1 MFYCGF
7 CTKLLLFPLI
17 NIQKQNWDML
27 DQVAWG
33 PCSVPEPPKGK
44 WHCTWLVMLSVSA
57 AWNVHICV
65 HKPLHAMAKY
75 ALQCQTICALA
86 SLGCV
91 RMLLGRDDN
100 KEWGTV
106 NSSSLSFKAIT
117 CRAWGVWCR
126 QETDSTVLVIWSFLL
141 SCAAVSTP
149 AIPQGC
155 PPAGSWCWTQGI
167 KPGLIFCWI
176 FLGRDWTWNQT
187 GMSKLCKEE
196 PQAPGNTLGRPWA
209 TGPGAR
215 AYHKLYGWA
224 AKHKETLPVPN
235 HHKANSPEIRTV
247 REERRGRRRERGRGR
262 IMLLQKPSNCTCKTF
277 IWHYSWIGQSR
288 FTWTTPLSS
297 EFKGLISLVQV
308 TVPGSE
314 LPGWKSPCWS
324 SELKRGSEAMG
335 HLAWLS
341 ISHREGQ
348 HVLPLAAGTWDL
360 SAL

>member
-117 CRAWGVWCR
+117 CRAWGVWRR

-187 GMSKLCKEE
+187 GMSNSYARKSPRHLATPWGGHE
-196 PQAPGNTLGRPWA
+196 PQTLGQGHTTSCMVGQPSTR
-209 TGPGAR
+209 
-215 AYHKLYGWA
+215 
-224 AKHKETLPVPN
+224 KHFRCQTT
-235 HHKANSPEIRTV
+235 IRQTV
-247 REERRGRRRERGRGR
+247 LKSELSERRGEGEGEREGEEESCFYKSPQ
-262 IMLLQKPSNCTCKTF
+262 IAHAK
-277 IWHYSWIGQSR
+277 
-288 FTWTTPLSS
+288 LSS
-297 EFKGLISLVQV
+297 GITAE
-308 TVPGSE
+308 
-314 LPGWKSPCWS
+314 
-324 SELKRGSEAMG
+324 
-335 HLAWLS
+335 
-341 ISHREGQ
+341 
-348 HVLPLAAGTWDL
+348 
-360 SAL
+360 